1 MFQEPALRM
10 NRYNILSSWP
20 NGPAD
25 LELSAMTADKTG
37 PRPETRKASG
47 VPLFRI
53 GQSAHAPEV
62 SPDLQ
67 TGREIF
73 ATTLPALFN
82 PVRVWESLS
91 PIQADI
97 KSKSGNGLFLEAS
110 DHPAAV
116 AFDILRTRLLRGLV
130 EKGWK
135 RIAVTSPT
143 HGCGKS
149 FVATNLAFSL
159 ARRPASRTV
168 LMDFDLRHPEIAQ
181 ILGVKGDIALR
192 EFLAGTQPLESEFRR
207 FGQTLALG
215 LNTRPIEKASET
227 LHDPDT
233 VAALAAMIE
242 QLDPDVVI
250 YDLPPALVNDDLL
263 ALGPSLDAVLLV
275 TDGTSTSPEEIRACE
290 KLFEGRIPLLGV
302 VLNRAQDFNAGRYR
316 YAKK

>member
-1 MFQEPALRM
+1 
-10 NRYNILSSWP
+10 
-20 NGPAD
+20 
-25 LELSAMTADKTG
+25 MTADQTG
-37 PRPETRKASG
+37 PKPKPDKPRKSTG
-47 VPLFRI
+47 VSLFRT
-53 GQSAHAPEV
+53 GHVASPQNVA
-62 SPDLQ
+62 PDLA

-73 ATTLPALFN
+73 SSTLPALFN
-82 PVRVWESLS
+82 PQRVWESLR
-91 PIQADI
+91 PVQADI
-97 KSKSGNGLFLEAS
+97 RSKSRNALFLEAS

-143 HGCGKS
+143 HDCGKS

-168 LMDFDLRHPEIAQ
+168 LLDFDLRHPEIAQ
-181 ILGVKGDIALR
+181 LLGVKDQISLGA
-192 EFLAGTQPLESEFRR
+192 FLAGQQPLENEFRR
-207 FGQTLALG
+207 FGRTLALG
-215 LNTRPIEKASET
+215 LNTQPIEKASET

-233 VAALAAMIE
+233 VAALTAMIE
-242 QLDPDVVI
+242 QLDPEVVI

-275 TDGTSTSPEEIRACE
+275 TDGTRSSPQEIRACE

-302 VLNRAQDFNAGRYR
+302 VLNRAQDFTAGRYR
-316 YAKK
+316 YAKN

>member
-1 MFQEPALRM
+1 
-10 NRYNILSSWP
+10 
-20 NGPAD
+20 
-25 LELSAMTADKTG
+25 MTADQNG
-37 PRPETRKASG
+37 PQDNQRKAAG
-47 VPLFRI
+47 VSLFRT
-53 GQSAHAPEV
+53 GQSGSYHDV

-73 ATTLPALFN
+73 SGTLPALFN
-82 PVRVWESLS
+82 PARVWESLAQV
-91 PIQADI
+91 QADV

-116 AFDILRTRLLRGLV
+116 AFDILRTRLLRGLA

-181 ILGVKGDIALR
+181 ILGVKDDVDLA
-192 EFLAGTQPLESEFRR
+192 EFLAGHQPLESEFRR
-207 FGQTLALG
+207 FGRTLALG
-215 LNTRPIEKASET
+215 LNTHPIERASET

-233 VAALAAMIE
+233 VTALAAMIE
-242 QLDPDVVI
+242 QLDPEVVI

-263 ALGPSLDAVLLV
+263 ALGPNLDAVLLV
-275 TDGTSTSPEEIRACE
+275 TDGAQTSPDEIRACE
-290 KLFEGRIPLLGV
+290 KMFEGRIPLLGV

>member
-1 MFQEPALRM
+1 MS
-10 NRYNILSSWP
+10 RYNILTSRP
-20 NGPAD
+20 KGPAD
-25 LELSAMTADKTG
+25 LELSAMAANRTG
-37 PRPETRKASG
+37 PRKDGKASG
-47 VPLFRI
+47 VSLFGT
-53 GQSAHAPEV
+53 GQSTAPHDV
-62 SPDLQ
+62 SPDLI

-73 ATTLPALFN
+73 SSNLPALFN
-82 PVRVWESLS
+82 PARVWESLS
-91 PIQADI
+91 PIQADTR
-97 KSKSGNGLFLEAS
+97 SKSGNALFLEAS
-110 DHPAAV
+110 AHPAAT
-116 AFDILRTRLLRGLV
+116 AFDILRTRLLRGLA

-181 ILGVKGDIALR
+181 ILGVKDDIDLG
-192 EFLAGTQPLESEFRR
+192 EFLAGHQPLERAFRR
-207 FGQTLALG
+207 FGRSLALG
-215 LNTRPIEKASET
+215 LNTHPIKRASET

-233 VAALAAMIE
+233 VAALSAMIE
-242 QLDPDVVI
+242 QLDPEVVI

-275 TDGTSTSPEEIRACE
+275 TDGSKSSPQEIRACE
-290 KLFEGRIPLLGV
+290 KLFEGRVPLLGV

-316 YAKK
+316 YAKT

>member
-1 MFQEPALRM
+1 M
-10 NRYNILSSWP
+10 
-20 NGPAD
+20 PAD
-25 LELSAMTADKTG
+25 ETNPRKVGKATG
-37 PRPETRKASG
+37 VS
-47 VPLFRI
+47 LFRT
-53 GQSAHAPEV
+53 GQSAPPQEV

-73 ATTLPALFN
+73 SSSLPALFN
-82 PVRVWESLS
+82 PARVWESLS
-91 PIQADI
+91 PLHAAP
-97 KSKSGNGLFLEAS
+97 KSKAGNGLFLEAS

-116 AFDILRTRLLRGLV
+116 AFDILRTRLLRGLA
-130 EKGWK
+130 EKGWR

-168 LMDFDLRHPEIAQ
+168 LLDFDLRHPEIAQ
-181 ILGVKGDIALR
+181 ILGVKENIALA
-192 EFLAGTQPLESEFRR
+192 EFLAGDQPLESEFRR
-207 FGQTLALG
+207 FGRTLALG
-215 LNTRPIEKASET
+215 LNTKPIEKASET

-233 VAALAAMIE
+233 VLALASMIE
-242 QLDPDVVI
+242 QLDPEVVI

-275 TDGTSTSPEEIRACE
+275 TDGTRSSPQEIRACE

-316 YAKK
+316 YAKKT